1 MRSRLENREIARI
14 ASCWFRF
21 GWVLVLCLVGHAA
34 AAQSPASPKRPN
46 RIVIAG
52 DSTASSYEQSR
63 HPRMGWGQVLDRFLV
78 PEITVLNRAVSGRS
92 TKSYVDL
99 GHFDPLAREL
109 RPGDLLLIQF
119 GHNDAKADDP
129 LRYADPE
136 IAYPAGLKRF
146 IDAARQA
153 GARPVL
159 LTPVTR
165 RYFDAAGRVTDH
177 HGPYAAAMRT
187 LATRERVPLLDLT
200 KRSMDYVQ
208 ALGPDASKA
217 YYLHD
222 PVIGLVDD
230 THFTER
236 GALAMACIVSGG
248 LIELGLL
255 QTSDTRR
262 DTSCAV
268 PIDVDARKAAQTRPS
283 IIEHE
288 DRITVQQPGPHG
300 GQGIT
305 TASPFF
311 EGAEDFALAFRR
323 RVLRDGA
330 SIGLHAHGRDEV
342 YYVLSGRGE
351 LVLDGKV
358 HVLVPG
364 MAVLT
369 RDGSTHALR
378 QIGTEALAILIVYR
392 KDAQ

>member
-1 MRSRLENREIARI
+1 MRSCLENREIARM
-14 ASCWFRF
+14 ASCWVRF
-21 GWVLVLCLVGHAA
+21 GWVLALFLAVHAA
-34 AAQSPASPKRPN
+34 AAQSPASAKRPV

-52 DSTASSYEQSR
+52 DSTASTYEQSR

-78 PEITVLNRAVSGRS
+78 PDITVLNRAVSGRS

-99 GHFDPLAREL
+99 GHFDPLTKEL
-109 RPGDLLLIQF
+109 QPGDLLLIQF

-136 IAYPAGLKRF
+136 VAYPAGLKRF
-146 IDAARQA
+146 IDAARTV
-153 GARPVL
+153 GATPVL

-165 RYFDAAGRVTDH
+165 RYFDEQGHVTDH
-177 HGPYAAAMRT
+177 HAPYAAAMRA
-187 LATRERVPLLDLT
+187 LAVREHVPLLDLT
-200 KRSMDYVQ
+200 TRSRDYIET
-208 ALGPDASKA
+208 LGPEASKA

-222 PVIGLVDD
+222 PAIGLVDD

-236 GALAMACIVSGG
+236 GALVMACIVSGG
-248 LIELGLL
+248 LIDLGLL
-255 QTSDTRR
+255 RTSDTVR

-268 PIDVDARKAAQTRPS
+268 PTDVAARRTAQTRPS

-311 EGAEDFALAFRR
+311 ESAEDFALAFRR

-364 MAVLT
+364 TAVLT
-369 RDGSTHALR
+369 RDGSTHTLR

-392 KDAQ
+392 KDTP